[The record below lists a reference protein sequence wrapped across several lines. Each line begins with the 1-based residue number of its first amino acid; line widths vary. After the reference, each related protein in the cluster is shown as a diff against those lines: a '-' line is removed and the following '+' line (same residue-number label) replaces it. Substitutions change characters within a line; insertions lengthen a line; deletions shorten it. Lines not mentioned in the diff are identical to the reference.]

1 MKQLLPFILLGL
13 LAACNSKDPFRRFD
27 KLSGVWQAHNSETY
41 LYEEWSKAKK
51 NSMTMYGKSYTL
63 NGTDSIVYERVE
75 LRQKGEDV
83 FYIPTVRDQNN
94 SQPVPFKLIFST
106 DSSFTFENRQHDFPQ
121 RVIYRFVGND
131 SLVGR
136 IEGMN
141 KGEEMSQEF
150 YYHRVK

>member
-1 MKQLLPFILLGL
+1 MKQFLSLLLISL
-13 LAACNSKDPFRRFD
+13 LAACTSKDPFQRFD
-27 KLSGVWQAHNSETY
+27 KFSGLWQAHDSETY

-51 NSMTMYGKSYTL
+51 NSMTMYGKTYTL
-63 NGTDSIVYERVE
+63 NGSDSIVYERME

-83 FYIPTVRDQNN
+83 FYIPTTRDQNN
-94 SQPVPFKLIFST
+94 NQPVPFKLIFSN

-121 RVIYRFVGND
+121 RIIYRFITND

-136 IEGMN
+136 IEGTN
-141 KGEEMSQEF
+141 RGEEMSQEF